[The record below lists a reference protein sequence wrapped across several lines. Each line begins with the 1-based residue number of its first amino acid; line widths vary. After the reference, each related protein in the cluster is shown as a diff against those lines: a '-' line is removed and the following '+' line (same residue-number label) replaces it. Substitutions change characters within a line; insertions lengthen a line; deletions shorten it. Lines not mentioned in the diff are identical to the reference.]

1 VRLIYQTIIQTEL
14 LTSSEYMITFALAD
28 PAYVRQQADLRGFMV
43 RFFHRDIESLP
54 QPKVGDIVVLR
65 DVKVCTLLV
74 SR

>member
-1 VRLIYQTIIQTEL
+1 
-14 LTSSEYMITFALAD
+14 MITFALAD
-28 PAYVRQQADLRGFMV
+28 PAYVQQQADLRGLMV

-65 DVKVCTLLV
+65 DVKVCTPLA